1 MLSQESRT
9 RIEENTKKFPT
20 AKSAVLDAL
29 YVVQNEEGFVTEEG
43 MREAAELLGMPYA
56 DVEAVATFYTL
67 LQKRPSGKYVLDV
80 CTTLTCSL
88 LGAEH
93 LIDYLS
99 KKLEIR
105 VDETTPDGMFT
116 LRAVQCLGDCGNA
129 PVMMVGDTYY
139 DNLTPEKLDGILDEL
154 RRKARE
160 SG

>member
-1 MLSQESRT
+1 MLSQESRAQ
-9 RIEENTKKFPT
+9 IEENAKRFPS
-20 AKSAVLDAL
+20 AKSAILNAL
-29 YVVQNEEGFVTEEG
+29 YVVQNEEGFVAEDG
-43 MREAAELLGMPYA
+43 MQEIAELLGMPYT

-67 LQKRPSGKYVLDV
+67 FQKQPAGKYRLDV

-93 LIDYLS
+93 LIDYLY
-99 KKLEIR
+99 KKLGIK

-129 PVMMVGDTYY
+129 PVMMVGDAYY

-154 RRKARE
+154 RRKAGE